1 MNILGLM
8 KLKGTMQF
16 PLAGSQ
22 NYEDFHKESSFTGDF
37 RHNHSRVI
45 IFSKPRQYKFF
56 IGLFHAD
63 GYQLDETEHIINEY
77 LTKDELTQ
85 VIKQMCAELIIE
97 YKDEYLDL
105 TKSYIRIEL

>member
-1 MNILGLM
+1 MNILSRI
-8 KLKGTMQF
+8 KHKGTFTF
-16 PLAGSQ
+16 PIAGSETQ
-22 NYEDFHKESSFTGDF
+22 EHFDKTSVFTGDF
-37 RHNHSRVI
+37 TSPALTKL
-45 IFSKPRQYKFF
+45 IFSKPRKYKFF

-105 TKSYIRIEL
+105 TKSYIRIQL